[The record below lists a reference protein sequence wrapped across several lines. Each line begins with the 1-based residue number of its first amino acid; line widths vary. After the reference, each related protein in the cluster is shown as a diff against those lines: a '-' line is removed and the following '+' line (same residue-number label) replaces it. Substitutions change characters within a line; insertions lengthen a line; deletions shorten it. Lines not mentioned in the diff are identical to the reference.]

1 MQDECACA
9 CVSLPIPSLLLL
21 AKARHI
27 HNDKARHCMPRWR
40 FAQTSER
47 IYNQGSAEVLP
58 DADVK
63 DLGRLLSQK
72 GYQVFRQGPSLY
84 AFKGL
89 AGRLGPIGV
98 HASMLAIMAG
108 VAIGGLGGFKG
119 SVMVPQGGDFLV
131 AQVTSVV
138 LIISR
143 LLCMAQQRM
152 GCSTTVACKFG
163 STIVSSFL
171 PQTILCTT
179 LDVALCLS
187 CMCHTVS
194 KLPLANL
201 LPQTSLW
208 KQCD

>member
-1 MQDECACA
+1 MQIGFPCGCD
-9 CVSLPIPSLLLL
+9 SLPIPTVLLV
-21 AKARHI
+21 AKACHMHSDMTRQCVH
-27 HNDKARHCMPRWR
+27 RWR
-40 FAQTSER
+40 FAQTPER

-131 AQVTSVV
+131 AQVTS
-138 LIISR
+138 ISNINNNHNHNHSHD
-143 LLCMAQQRM
+143 
-152 GCSTTVACKFG
+152 STNHNN
-163 STIVSSFL
+163 SNN
-171 PQTILCTT
+171 
-179 LDVALCLS
+179 LDNN
-187 CMCHTVS
+187 
-194 KLPLANL
+194 NL
-201 LPQTSLW
+201 DNNNSNNNH
-208 KQCD
+208 DGDNDNDDVNN

>member
-1 MQDECACA
+1 MQVESACG
-9 CVSLPIPSLLLL
+9 CVSLPIPSLLFLT
-21 AKARHI
+21 KARHI
-27 HNDKARHCMPRWR
+27 HSDMTRHCMHRWR
-40 FAQTSER
+40 FAQTPER

-131 AQVTSVV
+131 AQVTSVSYTNHDITM
-138 LIISR
+138 IIII
-143 LLCMAQQRM
+143 
-152 GCSTTVACKFG
+152 TTT
-163 STIVSSFL
+163 TIIVI
-171 PQTILCTT
+171 TIIIII
-179 LDVALCLS
+179 
-187 CMCHTVS
+187 TV
-194 KLPLANL
+194 KL
-201 LPQTSLW
+201 T
-208 KQCD
+208 